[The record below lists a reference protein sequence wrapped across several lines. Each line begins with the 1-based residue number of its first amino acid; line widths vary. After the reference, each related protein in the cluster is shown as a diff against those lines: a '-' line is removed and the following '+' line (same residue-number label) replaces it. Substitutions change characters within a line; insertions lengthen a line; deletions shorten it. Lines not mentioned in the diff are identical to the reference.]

1 MNALI
6 NPLLRFFTGYYL
18 FGGLRQALGILLPGL
33 VVAGY
38 LGEVDTG
45 FAAAIGSACLA
56 IVDSP
61 GGPRRYG
68 RNGMLAALFL
78 ASATAIITGLL
89 TEVGWALWLLVPLL
103 CFGFSL
109 LNVYGK
115 PGGLLGFVCLL
126 VMTLTMRSPMT
137 GIQLAH
143 YTLAIFL
150 GGVFYLGF
158 STVLRRLMWR
168 IETRQALSVAL
179 FATADYMA
187 ARARLYDTDFTL
199 DDSYR
204 KLTLRQ
210 SAMTDAHQVARDVV
224 LRELPQRTDTRE
236 NRFRQALV
244 NLFTDMIAL
253 LDGMLATQTDYA
265 RLRHGLPDSDILL
278 FARDALNK
286 LAANVGQIALN
297 VARGQ
302 QRQAR
307 NSVKAELRALEFE
320 LQQWRSRGA
329 LAQDPEL
336 YALLVQ
342 VLRRM
347 RTMTRLVERMAQC
360 AKHPEQTQVEDER
373 TNRSLNRFL
382 TRQRWQISMLT
393 NSLNMQSVH
402 FRYALRVAFAALLA
416 MLASSLMLELGQRH
430 ELPGGLA
437 SRGYWIVLTVI
448 VIMKPGFAITRQRN
462 GWRLMGTLLGCALAL
477 LLFAVVEDSSV
488 LLLLLIIS
496 GILGYGL
503 IQVNYML
510 AATFMT
516 LLVML
521 AFHFLDPAD
530 SAAVIG
536 ERLTDTVIGSL
547 LALSSSY
554 ILPSWEVNSLPQLA
568 RRLLELNREFL
579 QRGLDLVALSR
590 SQNPA
595 QPASAELQ
603 EAELGWRL
611 GQQQLHYAYSNF
623 AATFY
628 RMMDEPI
635 RHQKHVQAFNR
646 LLMEHNILALQ
657 AAAIIPQLRQLPG
670 EPDGIRQALDATLGF
685 LAGQEASAPRTLE
698 TDDAH
703 AALAY
708 PLRQMINASQGIRDT
723 MRELGLA
730 ADATGASPPAP
741 PTGAPA
747 TQAAPAG
754 SGMNS

>member
-1 MNALI
+1 VNSLV

-18 FGGLRQALGILLPGL
+18 FGGLRQAAGILLPAL
-33 VVAGY
+33 VVAGHF
-38 LGEVDTG
+38 GELDTG

-78 ASATAIITGLL
+78 ASATAIVTGLF
-89 TEVGWALWLLVPLL
+89 TEVGWALWLLVPAL
-103 CFGFSL
+103 CFGFTM

-115 PGGLLGFVCLL
+115 QGGLLGFVCLL

-137 GIQLAH
+137 GTQLTH

-158 STVLRRLMWR
+158 STILRRLMWR
-168 IETRQALSVAL
+168 LETRQALSVAL

-187 ARARLYDTDFTL
+187 ARARLYDTQFTL

-204 KLTLRQ
+204 QLTLRQ

-224 LRELPQRTDTRE
+224 LRELPQHTDTRE

-278 FARDALNK
+278 FSRDALNK
-286 LAANVGQIALN
+286 LAANIGQIALN

-302 QRQAR
+302 HRQAR

-320 LQQWRSRGA
+320 LQKWRGQGA
-329 LAQDPEL
+329 LTQDPEL

-342 VLRRM
+342 VLRRL
-347 RTMTRLVERMAQC
+347 RTMARLVERMAQC
-360 AKHPEQTQVEDER
+360 AAHPEQARVEDER

-382 TRQRWQISMLT
+382 TRQRWQVSMLT
-393 NSLNMQSVH
+393 SSLNMQSVH
-402 FRYALRVAFAALLA
+402 FRYALRVAAAALLA
-416 MLASSLMLELGQRH
+416 MLVSSLMLELGERH

-437 SRGYWIVLTVI
+437 SRGYWIVLTVLI
-448 VIMKPGFAITRQRN
+448 IMKPGFAITRQRN
-462 GWRLMGTLLGCALAL
+462 GWRLTGTLLGCALAL
-477 LLFAVVEDSSV
+477 LLFTVVDNVNV
-488 LLLLLIIS
+488 LLTLLVVS
-496 GILGYGL
+496 GILGYAL

-510 AATFMT
+510 AATFIT

-536 ERLTDTVIGSL
+536 ERLTDTAIGSL
-547 LALSSSY
+547 LALSCSY

-568 RRLLELNREFL
+568 RTLLGLNRDFL
-579 QRGLDLVALSR
+579 QRGLALVALSR
-590 SQNPA
+590 GRGSPQTDP
-595 QPASAELQ
+595 AELL
-603 EAELGWRL
+603 ETELGWRL
-611 GQQQLHYAYSNF
+611 GQQQVHYAYSNF

-628 RMMDEPI
+628 RMMDEPV

-657 AAAIIPQLRQLPG
+657 TAAIIPQLRQLAG
-670 EPDGIRQALDATLGF
+670 EPDGIRRALDATLRF
-685 LAGQEASAPRTLE
+685 LDNQEASPPRTLE

-708 PLRQMINASQGIRDT
+708 PLRQMINAAQGIRDT
-723 MRELGLA
+723 MRELDLLA
-730 ADATGASPPAP
+730 RPAAAQSASPASATPAP
-741 PTGAPA
+741 R
-747 TQAAPAG
+747 AAPEG
-754 SGMNS
+754 SGGP